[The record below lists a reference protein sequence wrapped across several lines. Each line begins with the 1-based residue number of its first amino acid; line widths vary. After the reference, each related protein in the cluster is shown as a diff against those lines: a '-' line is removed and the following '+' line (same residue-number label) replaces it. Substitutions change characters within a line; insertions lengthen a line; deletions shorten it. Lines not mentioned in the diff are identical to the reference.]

1 MEGMKMKN
9 QISFDTVKTGQVA
22 AYKDS
27 IYEYVIESNL
37 PEEFIK
43 RFCTKTLN
51 PATNES
57 PNGCFSG
64 ACGFEFGLAPFFK
77 FKKTG
82 DNIYLYTVC
91 CPYCG

>member
-1 MEGMKMKN
+1 MEGMKMEN
-9 QISFDTVKTGQVA
+9 QISFDTVKQGQVA
-22 AYKDS
+22 AYQDS

-43 RFCTKTLN
+43 SFCTKTLR

-57 PNGCFSG
+57 SSGCFSG
-64 ACGFEFGLAPFFK
+64 CSGFPFGLSPFFK
-77 FKKTG
+77 FKKTD